1 MKRYEAYKREI
12 DGIKDFHLYV
22 ETITS
27 DDYHDFEEYIQNE
40 HELFKEYADFYS
52 QFGLKGVSVPKPMA
66 IVSIT
71 FMIRHL
77 RTIHHLWYNKN
88 GDCQESCYRSS
99 RAFARYR
106 EIDMEMKRGLVEMI
120 D

>member
-1 MKRYEAYKREI
+1 MYFSTKLQKNHQIQRST
-12 DGIKDFHLYV
+12 

-71 FMIRHL
+71 F
-77 RTIHHLWYNKN
+77 TI
-88 GDCQESCYRSS
+88 
-99 RAFARYR
+99 
-106 EIDMEMKRGLVEMI
+106 
-120 D
+120 